1 MSLGLPSD
9 KSPLGPEAGEARDE
23 EHRQFAWTLHDVF
36 RLFQRS
42 WNRRLRESGLGISP
56 AQSRVLTEIHKH
68 GGQTQTA
75 IAENVEMEKAPLGRI
90 LDRLDELGLIE
101 RRPDPNDRRVRLVF
115 QTEKA
120 ECLDE
125 PMWGTA
131 SGLFECAL
139 KDFSAEDMQLLIS
152 LLDRLKENLIEAE
165 GGLVANE
172 HSTDK

>member
-1 MSLGLPSD
+1 LSLGFPSEN
-9 KSPLGPEAGEARDE
+9 STPVPNSSEAQDE

-36 RLFQRS
+36 RLMQRA
-42 WNRRLRESGLGISP
+42 WNRRLRESGIGISP
-56 AQSRVLTEIHKH
+56 AQSRVLTEIYKH
-68 GGQTQTA
+68 GGQTQTS

-90 LDRLDELGLIE
+90 LDRMEELGLIE
-101 RRPDPNDRRVRLVF
+101 RKPDPADRRVRLVF

-131 SGLFECAL
+131 RGLFEIAL
-139 KDFSAEDMQLLIS
+139 KDFSAEEMS
-152 LLDRLKENLIEAE
+152 LLVSMLERLKENLLEAE

>member
-9 KSPLGPEAGEARDE
+9 NSPHASQTDEARDA

-42 WNRRLRESGLGISP
+42 WNRRLKESGLGISP
-56 AQSRVLTEIHKH
+56 AQSRVLTEVSDQ
-68 GGQTQTA
+68 GGLTQTA
-75 IAENVEMEKAPLGRI
+75 LAEMVEMEKAPLGRI
-90 LDRLDELGLIE
+90 LDRMEELGLIE
-101 RRPDPNDRRVRLVF
+101 RKPDPNDRRVRLVF
-115 QTEKA
+115 HTEKA

-131 SGLFECAL
+131 SGLFEAAL
-139 KDFSAEDMQLLIS
+139 KDFSAEEMHLLVS
-152 LLDRLKENLIEAE
+152 MLERLKENLLAVE
-165 GGLVANE
+165 GGVAANE

>member
-9 KSPLGPEAGEARDE
+9 KSPLGPETGEARDE

-131 SGLFECAL
+131 RGLFECAL